1 VKHLFLVALLA
12 LPVGCS
18 TPGKINA
25 DAIDDLVDDVCAR
38 HDAYVAADPDLDEQH
53 RASDLRSSAILREIV
68 AESKKAK
75 GEASVAPVES
85 K

>member
-1 VKHLFLVALLA
+1 VKNLFLIMLLA

-25 DAIDDLVDDVCAR
+25 DAIDDLVDDVCSR
-38 HDAYVAADPDLDEQH
+38 HDFYVTEDRSLDDAR
-53 RASDLRSSAILREIV
+53 RASDLRSSLILRRIV

-75 GEASVAPVES
+75 GEAVAAVGS
-85 K
+85 